1 MRDDSSDDDMESVL
15 PAADDTGERALR
27 AELSAAMRS
36 KKIVMAAGGIAAL
49 IATLAIGALVLK
61 AASSSALPVCGSRS
75 VTVQSCVGKTWSSS
89 GTSSAPY
96 FNVPCYRAASPSLA
110 SGAGGVAGPITR
122 IDSYDIPTVSP
133 NVLWP
138 WGSGQCGGLGGPPW
152 KASDGADLARVVGEE
167 VARLTRFGVKGGVS
181 IDIGAH
187 MGDTSISMALVSDRV
202 IAFEPN
208 PMVYP
213 YTEALA
219 DINPSLNI
227 DSWNFGVSDA
237 KGELKFEYGGMCNGG
252 VAGFGITRGGGGGGG
267 QTTVTLHVVALAPFL
282 AEHYP
287 PSIIPQIGF
296 IKMDTEGYDAVILKS
311 LAPLIKQI
319 CTASKCPI
327 IQVEWFDA
335 FRDDPNDAGSKRLFE
350 SFKSLP
356 GTWDVVCS
364 AVCNSPKSVCD
375 HAEKGAATK
384 MTGPDD
390 PNRGPCQDLVLTHVP
405 LSY

>member
-1 MRDDSSDDDMESVL
+1 MESSSDSADMESVR
-15 PAADDTGERALR
+15 PAADDTRERALR

-49 IATLAIGALVLK
+49 IATLAVGALVVK

-75 VTVQSCVGKTWSSS
+75 VTVQSCVGKTWSRS

-96 FNVPCYRAASPSLA
+96 FNVPCHRAASPSLV

-122 IDSYDIPTVSP
+122 IDSYDIPTTFAGTP

-138 WGSGQCGGLGGPPW
+138 WGSGQCGGLGGAPW
-152 KASDGADLARVVGEE
+152 KASGGADLARVLAEE

-187 MGDTSISMALVSDRV
+187 MGDTSIPMALVSDRV

-219 DINPSLNI
+219 DINPALNI
-227 DSWNFGVSDA
+227 DPWNVGVSDA

-252 VAGFGITRGGGGGGG
+252 VAGFGTGGG
-267 QTTVTLHVVALAPFL
+267 TTVTLHVVELEPFL

-364 AVCNSPKSVCD
+364 AVCNSQKSVCD
-375 HAEKGAATK
+375 HAEKGAAIK

-405 LSY
+405 LSGF